1 MWWNS
6 HVKTVGHDAAY
17 RMLWKT
23 QKKMMTAKYCPRS
36 EIKKLE
42 IKIWNLNVK
51 GTNVMS
57 YTQCFQELTL
67 MYGRMFPEESD
78 EVDKYVGGLLDM
90 IQGSVMA
97 SKPKTMQDAIE
108 FENDMMD
115 QKICIFAER
124 QAENKRKLDDNS
136 RNNHTQQQPHKRQN
150 VAMAYTTRPSEKR
163 EYGGSLPL
171 SPAATANNQRAPG
184 AIQRVFTCF
193 DCGVQG
199 HYKKDCPKL
208 KNKNRGNQAG
218 NGEARARDYA
228 MGNAGTNPD
237 SNVVTDFP
245 EVFTKDFLGIPPT
258 RQVEFQIDLILG
270 AAPIARAPYRLAS
283 SEMKELSD
291 QLQELSDKGFIR
303 PSSSPWGASVLFV
316 MKKDG
321 SFWMCIDYRELN
333 KLTMKNFREEDI
345 PKTAFRT
352 HYGHYEFQ
360 VMPFGLTNALENKQE
375 HEEHLNAPI
384 LALPKGAENFIV
396 YRDASHKGLG
406 VVLMQNEKVIAYASH
421 QLKIH
426 EKNYMTRDLELGAV
440 QILNAQTEARK
451 PENFK
456 AEDVGGMIRK
466 EKLEPRAD
474 ETLCLKNR
482 SWLPCFGDLRSLI
495 MHESHKSKYY
505 VHLGSDK
512 MY

>member
-78 EVDKYVGGLLDM
+78 EVDKYVGGLPDM

-115 QKICIFAER
+115 QKIRIFAER

-193 DCGVQG
+193 DCGVHG

-208 KNKNRGNQAG
+208 KTRTVEIKLEMVKLGQGIMQWEMQGQTRTPMSL
-218 NGEARARDYA
+218 R
-228 MGNAGTNPD
+228 
-237 SNVVTDFP
+237 
-245 EVFTKDFLGIPPT
+245 DFLGIPPT

-333 KLTMKNFREEDI
+333 KLTMKNCY
-345 PKTAFRT
+345 P
-352 HYGHYEFQ
+352 
-360 VMPFGLTNALENKQE
+360 
-375 HEEHLNAPI
+375 
-384 LALPKGAENFIV
+384 LPRIDDLFDQLQGTSV
-396 YRDASHKGLG
+396 YS
-406 VVLMQNEKVIAYASH
+406 
-421 QLKIH
+421 KI
-426 EKNYMTRDLELGAV
+426 
-440 QILNAQTEARK
+440 
-451 PENFK
+451 
-456 AEDVGGMIRK
+456 
-466 EKLEPRAD
+466 
-474 ETLCLKNR
+474 
-482 SWLPCFGDLRSLI
+482 
-495 MHESHKSKYY
+495 
-505 VHLGSDK
+505 
-512 MY
+512 